1 MHPNVGTATLMWDL
15 REIEQKKLQQKNS
28 ACGLHG
34 VDIVILLPP
43 NSINYQI
50 NQCSISP

>member
-34 VDIVILLPP
+34 VDIHTKIYHYP
-43 NSINYQI
+43 IY
-50 NQCSISP
+50 